1 MGNNGINVKVFD
13 NVRLVK
19 MLYLLL
25 CVCDFMVLVLWIYG
39 DCLLNGKKINEE
51 SGLVVF
57 LKINWI

>member
-1 MGNNGINVKVFD
+1 MRLKGFFFGNVKVFD

-51 SGLVVF
+51 SG
-57 LKINWI
+57 

>member
-39 DCLLNGKKINEE
+39 DCLLNGKKIYEE
-51 SGLVVF
+51 SGLIVF